1 MKHIILLLF
10 VFFCLFSSLLAQ
22 NPYVEQSFPW
32 LNLQVV
38 KDQKIKSIMLATVS
52 AENASVVNQV
62 LLSFD
67 PSGRLVKEETQS
79 GFRHSCEMYYDHH
92 GLLKKVISQYGTS
105 QDSVVYSYDKQ
116 NNAFVSQFLSRE
128 ESGTWSVTETRYV
141 YSGENK
147 LLEIQT
153 SEGSVKVLQPAGK
166 NNLALVSTE
175 KITHTGFEIFSSV
188 GDISKTYVYD
198 ASGHLLSYSFTNAL
212 YGMTEESVYSYDQ
225 HDRLVMITWSQEGL
239 TSKTFVTYE
248 FYE

>member
-1 MKHIILLLF
+1 MKHIILLLS

-153 SEGSVKVLQPAGK
+153 SEGSVKVLQPPAKTISDWCQLK
-166 NNLALVSTE
+166 NSLIRVLMFFQQLAIFPKPMFMMLLVIYFLIPLQMRCME
-175 KITHTGFEIFSSV
+175 
-188 GDISKTYVYD
+188 
-198 ASGHLLSYSFTNAL
+198 
-212 YGMTEESVYSYDQ
+212 
-225 HDRLVMITWSQEGL
+225 
-239 TSKTFVTYE
+239 
-248 FYE
+248 